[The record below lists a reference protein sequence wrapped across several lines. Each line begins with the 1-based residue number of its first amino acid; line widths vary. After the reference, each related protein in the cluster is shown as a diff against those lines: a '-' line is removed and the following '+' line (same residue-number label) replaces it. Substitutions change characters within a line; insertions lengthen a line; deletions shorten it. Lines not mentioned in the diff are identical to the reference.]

1 MMRSPPMQSLIRL
14 VLLITL
20 GLSGPAAEA
29 AALQPF
35 QTGSLD
41 EIRQHYRGRPFVL
54 ALWSLT
60 CSHCARELAHF
71 AALKKEHPRFTL
83 VLVST
88 DTPDQAA
95 ALASTLAGHGLGGVE
110 SWVFADDF
118 SERLRYAI
126 DPQWAGELPR
136 TYLFDGAHRMR
147 GFTGRIPAGVL
158 KAWLAP

>member
-1 MMRSPPMQSLIRL
+1 MRSLLRM
-14 VLLITL
+14 VLLTTL

-29 AALQPF
+29 SALQPF
-35 QTGSLD
+35 QAGSLD

-71 AALKKEHPRFTL
+71 ATLKKEHPQFTL

-88 DTPDQAA
+88 DTPDEAT
-95 ALASTLAGHGLGGVE
+95 ALTSTLAGHGLSGVE

-118 SERLRYAI
+118 SERLRHAI
-126 DPQWAGELPR
+126 DPQWGGELPR
-136 TYLFDGAHRMR
+136 TYLFDRTHRMR
-147 GFTGRIPAGVL
+147 GYTGRIPAGVL
-158 KAWLAP
+158 EAWLTP